1 QAALMAALANKSSVA
16 LSRRCTTA
24 HTSISSNSCAL
35 VPQRRALSASS
46 SSGQQ
51 QGEQRRQRLRWLVRQ
66 TSLLRAVRLRYLLAA
81 GAAAVAFE
89 SNRRYSEFKAGLSD
103 TGWLTDRL
111 RSFAELAANAGNGA
125 AAKVRHVVDQKDHMH
140 SAMQDFQSWLARHG
154 SRTYTSLVSTGSDS
168 AKRASAVAASWFSF
182 DSDGKQQQPQ
192 EQQPDEQLRQQM
204 LELQAKYQREL
215 ESLESE
221 VRALRSQLAEA
232 KRASRGG
239 GSGSFSVSGGGGR
252 QLHKS
257 LVELYSEVL
266 DALSEHDSKFSV
278 ADHLPRV
285 VVVGDQSS
293 GKTSVLE
300 MIAKARIFPRGAGEM
315 MTRAPVQVTLA
326 EGPYHVA
333 RFKDN
338 PSREYDLT
346 QESELAALRD
356 TIERRMRSVV
366 QSGGTVS
373 AETIS
378 LSVQGPG
385 LPRMVLVDLPGIIST
400 ETRGMASQTREAIRQ
415 LASQHMRNPNS
426 IILCV
431 ADACVDPER
440 SNAFDLVARHDPSG
454 RRTIFVLTKLDLAER
469 DRISPDRIGRLL
481 AGRLLPL
488 KALGYFAVVT
498 GSGGADESIPAI
510 QRYEEQFFRNSQ
522 FFKEGVLSVSQM
534 TAANMAQAVSR
545 RFWALVQ
552 ESVEAQ
558 ADAFKAS
565 RFNLETEWKHMFPG
579 RRQYSRAELFERAR
593 SDLLDEVIALS
604 ALPAKHWEDSLRA
617 GLERSLTPQ
626 ALDALLE
633 FSALCNNGED
643 PSSHS
648 AAAELQSRLDIWL
661 RKWADTELPSQCV
674 QTAWEELY
682 AQLDGLPRQPDHDP
696 VLEPLQAAV
705 RAEARKAHRWD
716 PKAEGALRVLQMAA
730 LDERAVPTR
739 ADWDGAVALLRRVLQ
754 RRLAEVESELA
765 KSCGPGAWERWT
777 QWRGRT
783 EAQQRLVQLSNEL
796 RNCLLTGAAVGGRRN
811 PAELSDEDLI
821 AVRRNLLTKG
831 VEGVTDEELRSAWPL
846 VYRQFALRCGL
857 DSCAQCAKLYYHYQ
871 QRIGTAADCIA
882 VPFFYRVGRMLDAT
896 SSALRQQIV
905 NNEAHRLEKAVKSV
919 LDAWADDPAK
929 LREYLRGRSVQLA
942 EDVQRLRL
950 VEEKLDQFI
959 EALNATKDPKRS
971 R

>member
-1 QAALMAALANKSSVA
+1 MAALANKSSVA

-338 PSREYDLT
+338 PSR
-346 QESELAALRD
+346 
-356 TIERRMRSVV
+356 MRSVV

-510 QRYEEQFFRNSQ
+510 QRYEEQFFRNSH
-522 FFKEGVLSVSQM
+522 
-534 TAANMAQAVSR
+534 R